1 MNKVDKTKKIKVLE
15 CIRQGQVGGGE
26 SHVVD
31 LVTTLNKDLYEPIVL
46 SFTDGQMVRTLKE
59 AGIKT
64 YVIHT
69 ERGFDFGVWKQVV
82 ELMKNEK
89 IDLLHAH
96 GTRAFSNTF
105 WAANKLNI
113 PIVYTVHGWSF
124 HQDQKPVIR
133 HIREYIEK
141 LLISNANTTIT
152 VSYSNQKDGVDRFN
166 MPRSTVIYYGIN
178 LDRFNPNKE
187 FFDIRKEWGVPEEKT
202 LVGFL
207 VRMTIQ
213 KDPLTM
219 VKAIKKVMDET
230 PDVLFLMI
238 GEGELKDSTLELA
251 NELGVMPN
259 IIFKDFRQ
267 DVPEI
272 LNAIDIY
279 CLPSLWEGLPIGLI
293 ESMAMKKAIVAS
305 PVDGTKEAIVDNE
318 NGILVP
324 EGDST
329 AIANAILRL
338 HKDKKLREK
347 FGENAYEFAKKQFD
361 VHRMAWEV
369 EKIYNKILSTSK
381 INKFVKLKL
390 KIKNLVPFT
399 LGKRIRGFY
408 QKVSSVFYKGSKYY
422 CPFCKN
428 SFRKL
433 RSSGHDIPFLKDIQ
447 VIGSGHRKNSLC
459 PRCFSVDR
467 ERLVYLFFKIKH
479 KEVFTKKLKLL
490 HISPEA
496 SLKSLFNSLPNINY
510 TIGRNYRDNY
520 YYRNERIQMNL
531 FNMHYPDNEFD
542 IIVCNHVLEH
552 VKDDELAM
560 SELNRILKPGG
571 FAILQVPY
579 SNSISETIDDE
590 FLILPE
596 HKEKYFPKFEKVR
609 IYAKDYPE
617 KLKKANFQVYRFNP
631 SNEKTEIDISKYAI
645 NPEEDL
651 FVGYK

>member
-26 SHVVD
+26 SHVID

-69 ERGFDFGVWKQVV
+69 EKGFDFGVWKQVV

-133 HIREYIEK
+133 RIREYIEK

-152 VSYSNQKDGVDRFN
+152 VSYSNQKDGVERFN

-178 LDRFNPNKE
+178 LDRFNPDKKYK
-187 FFDIRKEWGVPEEKT
+187 DIRTEWGVPEDKT
-202 LVGFL
+202 LIGFL

-213 KDPLTM
+213 KDPHTM
-219 VKAIKKVMDET
+219 IKAIKKVVDKT

-238 GEGELKDSTLELA
+238 GEGELKDTTLELA
-251 NELGVMPN
+251 KELGVMPN

-267 DVPEI
+267 DVPDI

-305 PVDGTKEAIVDNE
+305 PVDGTKEAIINNE
-318 NGILVP
+318 SGILVP
-324 EGDST
+324 EGDSS
-329 AIANAILRL
+329 AIAEAILRL
-338 HKDKKLREK
+338 HNDKDLREK
-347 FGENAYEFAKKQFD
+347 FGENAYKFAQKQFD
-361 VHRMAWEV
+361 VHRMSWEV
-369 EKIYNKILSTSK
+369 EKIYDKILSTSK
-381 INKFVKLKL
+381 INKFVKFKS
-390 KIKNLVPFT
+390 KIKSVIPFT
-399 LGKRIRGFY
+399 FGKRIRGLY
-408 QKVSSVFYKGSKYY
+408 QKLLGIFYKGSKYY
-422 CPFCKN
+422 CPLCKN
-428 SFRKL
+428 SFRKFL
-433 RSSGHDIPFLKDIQ
+433 SSGHDIPFLKDIKI
-447 VIGSGHRKNSLC
+447 IGGGHRKNSLC
-459 PRCFSVDR
+459 PRCFSIDR
-467 ERLVYLFFKIKH
+467 DRLAYLFFKIKH
-479 KEVFTKKLKLL
+479 EEIFSKEFKLL

-496 SLKSLFNSLPNINY
+496 SLKSLFNSLPNIDY
-510 TIGRNYRDNY
+510 TIGRNYRNNY

-531 FNMHYPDNEFD
+531 FNLHYPDNEFD

-552 VKDDELAM
+552 VNDDKLAM
-560 SELNRILKPGG
+560 SEIFRVLKPGG

-579 SNSISETIDDE
+579 SNSIDETIDDE
-590 FLILPE
+590 YLILPE
-596 HKEKYFPKFEKVR
+596 HKEKYFPKYEKVR

-617 KLKKANFQVYRFNP
+617 KLKTAGFTVSRFNP
-631 SNEKTEIDISKYAI
+631 ANEKTEIDISKYAV

>member
-1 MNKVDKTKKIKVLE
+1 MNKVDKINKIRVLE

-26 SHVVD
+26 SHVID

-69 ERGFDFGVWKQVV
+69 ERGFDFGVWKQVLQ
-82 ELMKNEK
+82 LMKNEK
-89 IDLLHAH
+89 IELLHAH

-133 HIREYIEK
+133 RIREYIEK

-178 LDRFNPNKE
+178 LERFNPNKK
-187 FFDIRKEWGVPEEKT
+187 FIDIRKEWGVPENKT

-213 KDPLTM
+213 KDPFTM

-238 GEGELKDSTLELA
+238 GEGELKDDTLELA
-251 NELGVMPN
+251 KELGVIPS

-305 PVDGTKEAIVDNE
+305 PVDGTKEAIVNNE
-318 NGILVP
+318 SGILVP

-329 AIANAILRL
+329 AIANAILKL
-338 HKDKKLREK
+338 HKDKNLREK
-347 FGENAYEFAKKQFD
+347 YGENAYQFAIKQFD
-361 VHRMAWEV
+361 AHRMAWEV

-381 INKFVKLKL
+381 VNKFVKFKL
-390 KIKNLVPFT
+390 KIKSLIPFT
-399 LGKRIRGFY
+399 LAKRIRGFY

-433 RSSGHDIPFLKDIQ
+433 RSSGHDIPFLQDIKI
-447 VIGSGHRKNSLC
+447 IGSGHRKNSLC
-459 PRCFSVDR
+459 PRCFSIDR
-467 ERLVYLFFKIKH
+467 ERLVYLFLKEKH
-479 KEVFTKKLKLL
+479 EEIFSKKLKLL

-496 SLKSLFNSLPNINY
+496 SLKSFFNSLTNIDY
-510 TIGRNYRDNY
+510 IIGRNYRDNY

-531 FNMHYPDNEFD
+531 FNLHYPDNEFD

-579 SNSISETIDDE
+579 SNSIDETIDDE

-617 KLKKANFQVYRFNP
+617 KLKQAGFTVERFNP
-631 SNEKTEIDISKYAI
+631 ANEKTEIDISKYAL